1 MGAAYRGDASRPF
14 NPLRLFIDKMNY
26 AEIEDLIITLNID
39 DICSD
44 SMS

>member
-1 MGAAYRGDASRPF
+1 MGAAYRGDASPLTR
-14 NPLRLFIDKMNY
+14 PLRLFIDKMNY